1 MVFSEVERLDIVRM
15 VKLYVPPEFS
25 AITSSD
31 RVRAIADVVL
41 PPFFSRQ
48 VLPDI
53 ERAVSELPLFRGLD
67 RDQVRRLASVCRT
80 RAFAEGEP
88 IIEEGG
94 LDRTLY
100 ILLDGEATISRAAIS
115 QVVGV
120 VRAGECL
127 GEMSLLTGQPHSASA
142 RATRPTKTAT
152 LTHAELTALVR
163 FRPDIGLIMF
173 HNLAIGLGAKL
184 GRALVGGLAALK
196 TD

>member
-1 MVFSEVERLDIVRM
+1 VERLDIVRM

-41 PPFFSRQ
+41 PPFFSQ
-48 VLPDI
+48 HVLPDI

-80 RAFAEGEP
+80 KEFAQGEA

-100 ILLDGEATISRAAIS
+100 ILLDGEATISRAATS
-115 QVVGV
+115 QDVGV
-120 VRAGECL
+120 VRPGECL
-127 GEMSLLTGQPHSASA
+127 GEMSLLTAQPHSASA
-142 RATRPTKTAT
+142 RATRPTRTAT
-152 LTHAELTALVR
+152 LTHGELTSLVR
-163 FRPDIGLIMF
+163 FRPDVGLVVF
-173 HNLAIGLGAKL
+173 RNLAIGLGAKL
-184 GRALVGGLAALK
+184 GRASVSLAASN

>member
-1 MVFSEVERLDIVRM
+1 
-15 VKLYVPPEFS
+15 
-25 AITSSD
+25 
-31 RVRAIADVVL
+31 
-41 PPFFSRQ
+41 

-67 RDQVRRLASVCRT
+67 RDQVRRLASACRT
-80 RAFAEGEP
+80 KEFAVGER

-100 ILLDGEATISRAAIS
+100 ILLDGEATISRAAA

-127 GEMSLLTGQPHSASA
+127 GEMSMLTGQPHSASA
-142 RATRPTKTAT
+142 RATRPIKTAT
-152 LTHAELTALVR
+152 LTHAELTSLVR
-163 FRPDIGLIMF
+163 FRPDVGLIVF
-173 HNLAIGLGAKL
+173 RNLAIGLGGKL
-184 GRALVGGLAALK
+184 GRAPVGGLATSK